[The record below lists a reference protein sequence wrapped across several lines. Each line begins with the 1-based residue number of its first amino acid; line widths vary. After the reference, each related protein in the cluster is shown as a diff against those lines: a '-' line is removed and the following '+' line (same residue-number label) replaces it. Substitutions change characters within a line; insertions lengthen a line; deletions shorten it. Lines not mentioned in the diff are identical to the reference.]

1 MGEHSKDWKQQ
12 IIESLNTWVMVFGS
26 SMLLTISLR
35 GQQVD
40 LTFWPQQSDVL
51 IQGCLYEPKGENLD
65 YLQNLRPGNVALVL
79 RADGKS
85 KEISFKSE
93 KLPVSTTGNQYSII
107 WAVSF
112 SEEALSCTECFELQ
126 IFDEAA
132 FVFPPKNATDQWS
145 IHNDNGANLSFI
157 KTHTGENPT
166 ESFGYLLLNIPSKQV
181 PSGLSIHFTLESTI
195 IKEGA
200 WIMAFQDSIH
210 RDLKGWVLPALME
223 TETGIKQPFQV
234 EWTHLGPGQQMEIW
248 LDEQQLGEHLATAGN
263 NRFTFHLPPTLR
275 TTPSTL
281 HLKSGDQ
288 VIDSLVLIR
297 KPVPAYEVHL
307 LSHSH
312 VDIGF
317 THRQEEVM
325 EMQWEAF
332 EKAIELG
339 EQTKDYPEEARF
351 KWNVEVLWAVEG
363 YLAQATEEERERFI
377 QAIHDGTIGLD
388 ALFAGML
395 TGIQKPEEL
404 MKNSFYAHE
413 LAEKYGL
420 TIETAMTT
428 DVPGA
433 QWGFVPALYH
443 NGIKYLNTG
452 PNHMPHMPDLGY
464 QVGHTLKTWGD
475 VPFYWESI
483 SGKER
488 VLVWMSSHG
497 YSWFHPWLLGKIRK
511 KAVLP
516 ILKFL
521 HELQEDGYPYEM
533 VQLRYTLGD
542 NAGPDPDLSDF
553 VKSWN
558 ETYKSPKLIIN
569 TSDRLFKEFEKRYGD
584 ILPVFK
590 GDQTPYWEDGVASSA
605 KETALNRNTAEKL
618 VQAEWLHAAQPNLPY
633 PADKFREAWKNLLLF
648 SEHTWGSHT
657 SKSDPDGQLALDQW
671 AVKESFA
678 LKASAQTEALI
689 GEVLGNE
696 PENIKHIE
704 VINTQNWI
712 REDIVRI
719 PGSAFAS
726 DVLVYDEKEQIV
738 PSQRLQSGDLVFIA
752 KDIPA
757 LGSKGYSIRPGLPTK
772 MNPTSRI
779 PLELKSQHI
788 SLGFSKDGEIK
799 ELFHRDYPGSLI
811 DGEDPYGF
819 NQYWHSGVDQENI
832 RTGKIRSFKW
842 KEYGPVV
849 KSVAIISEAPHTDSI
864 VSEISLINDLDRIDI
879 TNVVY
884 KQKVLDDENTRF
896 SFPFQVDNSE
906 ILMDHP
912 FGVMVPGQDQLPGS
926 NYNFFTTQRWIDWS
940 NEHGGITWMSLDAPI
955 VEFADPHGQKW
966 ASDLKNRPWLDTFPQ
981 STRLFSWIMNN
992 VWFVNYKGY
1001 QEGEITFRYSMIPHG
1016 VRDLH
1021 QIQKSALQL
1030 HQPLLVRFKQDKS
1043 LPPIEA
1049 PFSLSGSES
1058 VHLSLFKKTQVG
1070 RGWILRLFNSSPDS
1084 ATTSIQWNTQKS
1096 FFESDGSERKLDRI
1110 DVSEIKLAPWEIV
1123 TIRVE

>member
-1 MGEHSKDWKQQ
+1 MSEYIKDYLRCLCLEAKVISLIVASFMLLNFSSWGQQ
-12 IIESLNTWVMVFGS
+12 I
-26 SMLLTISLR
+26 
-35 GQQVD
+35 D
-40 LTFWPQQSDVL
+40 LTFWPQQSDLLV
-51 IQGCLYEPKGENLD
+51 QGCLYDPEGESLD
-65 YLQNLRPGNVALVL
+65 YLQNLQPGNVALVL
-79 RADGKS
+79 RSNGQEK
-85 KEISFKSE
+85 KISFKSE
-93 KLPVSTTGNQYSII
+93 ILPSATVREQNSII
-107 WAVSF
+107 WAASF
-112 SEEALSCTECFELQ
+112 SEEASSCVECFELT
-126 IFDEAA
+126 IFDKTA
-132 FVFPPKNATDQWS
+132 FSFPPKDASDHWS
-145 IHNDNGANLSFI
+145 IQNSNGSNLSFI
-157 KTHTGENPT
+157 KTHNGENPT
-166 ESFGYLLLNIPSKQV
+166 ETFGYFMLNLPWKQV
-181 PSGLSIHFTLESTI
+181 HAGQKINFTLESTK
-195 IKEGA
+195 IKEEA
-200 WIMAFQDSIH
+200 WIMVFQDSIH
-210 RDLKGWVLPALME
+210 RDLQGWVLPALKE
-223 TETGIKQPFQV
+223 TETGIKQPLRV
-234 EWTHLGPGQQMEIW
+234 EWTHLGPGQYTEIW
-248 LDEQQLGEHLATAGN
+248 LDKHQLGTYQATPGN
-263 NRFTFHLPPTLR
+263 NQLTYYLSPTLR
-275 TTPSTL
+275 SKSSAL
-281 HLKSGDQ
+281 YLKSADRI
-288 VIDSLVLIR
+288 IDSLVIKR
-297 KPVPAYEVHL
+297 HPVPAYEVHL
-307 LSHSH
+307 LAHSH

-339 EQTKDYPEEARF
+339 EKTKDYPQEARF
-351 KWNVEVLWAVEG
+351 KWNTEVLWAVKG
-363 YLAQATEEERERFI
+363 YLEQATEEEKERFI
-377 QAIHDGTIGLD
+377 QAIREGTIGLD

-404 MKNSFYAHE
+404 MKNTFYAHE
-413 LAEKYGL
+413 LAEKYQL

-428 DVPGA
+428 DIPGA

-443 NGIKYLNTG
+443 NGVKYLNTG

-511 KAVLP
+511 KEGLP

-553 VKSWN
+553 VKTWN

-605 KETALNRNTAEKL
+605 KETALNRNTSEKL
-618 VQAEWLHAAQPNLPY
+618 VQAEWLHAARPNLPY
-633 PADKFREAWKNLLLF
+633 PKEKFNEAWKNLLLF

-657 SKSDPDGQLALDQW
+657 SKSDPDGQLAQDQW
-671 AVKESFA
+671 AVKESFS
-678 LKASAQTEALI
+678 LKAADQTKALI
-689 GEVLGNE
+689 HDVLENTQ
-696 PENIKHIE
+696 ENIRFID
-704 VINTQNWI
+704 VINTQNWT

-719 PGSAFAS
+719 SASNFTSHA
-726 DVLVYDEKEQIV
+726 LIYNDEEQLV
-738 PSQRLQSGDLVFIA
+738 PSQRLQSGELVFIA

-757 LGSKGYSIRPGLPTK
+757 LGSKRYSVRPGLPTEMK
-772 MNPTSRI
+772 PASMI
-779 PLELKSQHI
+779 PLELKSKHI

-811 DGEDPYGF
+811 DGEDPFGF

-832 RTGKIRSFKW
+832 RTGKIQSFEW
-842 KEYGPVV
+842 KEYGPVL
-849 KSVAIISEAPHTDSI
+849 KSITIVSEAPHTDSI
-864 VSEISLINDLDRIDI
+864 VSEISLITDLDRIDI

-884 KQKVLDDENTRF
+884 KQKVLADENTRF
-896 SFPFQVDNSE
+896 SFPFQVDNPQ

-912 FGVMVPGQDQLPGS
+912 FGVMEPGQDQLPGS
-926 NYNFFTTQRWIDWS
+926 NYNFYTTQRWMDWS
-940 NEHGGITWMSLDAPI
+940 NDRGGITWMSMDAPI
-955 VEFADPHGQKW
+955 VEFSDPHGQRW
-966 ASDLKNRPWLDTFPQ
+966 ASDLKNRPWLDTFPK

-1001 QEGEITFRYSMIPHG
+1001 QEGAITFRYSMIPHG
-1016 VRDLH
+1016 TRDLH

-1030 HQPLLVRFKQDKS
+1030 HQPLIVRFLEDKS
-1043 LPPIEA
+1043 LPLVEA
-1049 PFSLSGSES
+1049 PFILDGSET
-1058 VHLSLFKKTQVG
+1058 VHLSLFKKTQDG
-1070 RGWILRLFNSSPDS
+1070 QGWILRLFNSSPDE
-1084 ATTSIQWNTQKS
+1084 ATAAIKWNNKKS
-1096 FFESDGSERKLDRI
+1096 FYNSDGSERKGDRME
-1110 DVSEIKLAPWEIV
+1110 VNAIKLAPWEIV